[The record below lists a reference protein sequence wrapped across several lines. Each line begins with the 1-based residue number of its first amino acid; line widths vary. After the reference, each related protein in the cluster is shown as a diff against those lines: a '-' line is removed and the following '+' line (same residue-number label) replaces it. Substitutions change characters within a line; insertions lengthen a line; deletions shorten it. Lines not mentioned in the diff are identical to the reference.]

1 MSYIDEIGSG
11 PSFPIKLTELPDG
24 TFSWRPLEGEVE
36 LLKEDIIGLL
46 QHNVGDMIR
55 QEMLGHRLQEVLE
68 EPNTSVAEHLAKKF
82 LMDFLNKLEPRL
94 KRITSKDILI
104 EKTSTSLN
112 IQLKLVLL
120 EGEELDFVNINIP

>member
-82 LMDFLNKLEPRL
+82 IMDFLNKLEPRL